1 MSKIFFMKRTLHL
14 FFIATTLI
22 TNVLHAQNNINLTDA
37 ASVAM
42 GGNTTTASSLQ
53 SILGN
58 PALFSKDNTKK
69 IITVGAQNRFQ
80 LSELNLFTAGVMIK
94 KKDNAF
100 GVQMQYIGVTDL
112 RQIGFGLSYGRR
124 IFSKLDIASR
134 VHFSQLDLGSYGKK
148 AILDADLGLYSA
160 LNKQISFGFWAKN
173 LIHSKLSSEESTQTA
188 LHLGFCY
195 TPSDKVKLCAE
206 TEKYISKQV
215 RFKAGL
221 EYLAAKSFAFRAGFQ
236 SAPSMPTF
244 GVGYLSKTIK
254 LDISAALHPN
264 LGVVSAFNIS
274 YSL

>member
-1 MSKIFFMKRTLHL
+1 MKKIVHL
-14 FFIATTLI
+14 FFIAITLI

-37 ASVAM
+37 ASVGM

-58 PALFSKDNTKK
+58 PALFARDKTKK
-69 IITVGAQNRFQ
+69 IVTVGAQNRFQ
-80 LSELNLFTAGVMIK
+80 LSELNLFSAGAMIK

-100 GVQMQYIGVTDL
+100 GVQMQYVGITDL
-112 RQIGFGLSYGRR
+112 KQFGFGLSYGRR
-124 IFSKLDIASR
+124 LFSKLDIASR
-134 VHFSQLDLGSYGKK
+134 VHFSQLDLGVYGKK
-148 AILDADLGLYSA
+148 VILDADIGLYSI

-173 LIHSKLSSEESTQTA
+173 LIHSKLSSAEDTQTA

-195 TPSDKVKLCAE
+195 TPSDKVKFCAE
-206 TEKYISKQV
+206 TEKHLSEQA
-215 RFKAGL
+215 RFKVGL
-221 EYLAAKSFAFRAGFQ
+221 EYLAAKNFAFRAGFQ

-244 GVGYLSKTIK
+244 GVGYLSKTVR